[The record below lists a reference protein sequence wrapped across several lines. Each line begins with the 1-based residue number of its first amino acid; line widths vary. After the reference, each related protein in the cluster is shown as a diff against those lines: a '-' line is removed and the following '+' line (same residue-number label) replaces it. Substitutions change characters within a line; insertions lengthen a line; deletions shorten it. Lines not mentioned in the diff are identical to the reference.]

1 MNFFQKLLIFLQRL
15 KYRKFAL
22 EQLLALELF
31 FLNVLFTHFI
41 TFSDELLAIRISNIS
56 KAALYLKFPTLFNLV
71 IDSLE
76 FSQIQFSYMCALFYF
91 STFSV
96 IYLYFIISLSDPG
109 HVPNKQ
115 EKFFINQRFYRLEQE
130 LNLEKEENSQN
141 TKTRRNCM
149 FKDPVDSC
157 IYKNYFDPNTFIN
170 FNMKDE
176 RKFKFC

>member
-1 MNFFQKLLIFLQRL
+1 MF
-15 KYRKFAL
+15 
-22 EQLLALELF
+22 
-31 FLNVLFTHFI
+31 
-41 TFSDELLAIRISNIS
+41 
-56 KAALYLKFPTLFNLV
+56 
-71 IDSLE
+71 
-76 FSQIQFSYMCALFYF
+76 ALFYF

-109 HVPNKQ
+109 HVPNKK
-115 EKFFINQRFYRLEQE
+115 EKFFINERFYRLEQE
-130 LNLEKEENSQN
+130 LSLEKEENLQN
-141 TKTRRNCM
+141 TETRRNCM